1 MALGINV
8 ETIINLKMGSYL
20 DTLSPEDR
28 HKKLEEYKKAAQDT
42 LQGSIEEAENLIT
55 SIQSTCKEITTQV
68 PLTITQIASLVTMV
82 DPTAKAAQLTTILQS
97 VGSQKDQLN
106 RASAQLSTLKN
117 ILGQLGVSN
126 TIVDTLADSIETV
139 KGLINTIPV

>member
-20 DTLSPEDR
+20 DTLSPDDR
-28 HKKLEEYKKAAQDT
+28 QKKLEEYKKAAQDT

-82 DPTAKAAQLTTILQS
+82 DPTAKAAQLTTIVQS
-97 VGSQKDQLN
+97 VGSQKDQVN

-117 ILGQLGVSN
+117 ILSQLSVSS
-126 TIVDTLADSIETV
+126 TIVDTLTDSIETV
-139 KGLINTIPV
+139 KGLLNTIPV